1 MSIDRDRVTAYIS
14 EIKTSLENLRN
25 YARLNKQDFLSS
37 PVSIRDT
44 KYCFIIAGQAA
55 IDLCYH
61 LTAKMLKKAPSD
73 YANCFELL
81 AETGKF
87 NVDTLKAMANMAK
100 FRNLLVH
107 HYIKVENERVY
118 DKLKEIDCFDRFIE
132 EIEMIIKEESQGGRL

>member
-1 MSIDRDRVTAYIS
+1 MNIDRDRVTAYIS
-14 EIKTSLENLRN
+14 EIKVSLENLKN
-25 YARLNKQDFLSS
+25 YAKLERGDFLSS
-37 PVSIRDT
+37 PLNIRDV

-61 LTAKMLKKAPSD
+61 LTAKMLKKVPSD

-87 NVDTLKAMANMAK
+87 KTETLKCMANMAK

-107 HYIKVENERVY
+107 HYIKVDDNRVY
-118 DKLKEIDCFDRFIE
+118 DKLKEIDCFERFIQE
-132 EIEMIIKEESQGGRL
+132 LEMFLKEGG